1 MRALWL
7 VFVIGC
13 TNAPP
18 LGPGGGDDDGAD
30 GGVVDPTDSDGDGI
44 PDQIEDHLMATFGPE
59 LRLAP
64 DAIDQTRPASVDW
77 YLPQVKLRFDHPNCP
92 DDGSNLLDVGAVTF
106 ANLAAQEHHTK
117 SVTNFCRHDSDAASL
132 RVSSKRAL
140 EFFLQPASDAVHAGA
155 PPAEWRAYVQVRP
168 SSYKTAAY
176 DLQVWLFYAYNDFIA
191 SANHEGDWEHMT
203 ISIAAD
209 ETLVSVFYATHH
221 DGFRVDDMTK
231 LAFVDGHVVGYVADG
246 SHATYDRAG
255 TFNLGVVGVDDHTY
269 EDGPRWQTWTNF
281 MNVGDVGHIANDQTW
296 AAYGG
301 RWGEVGELEDTSG
314 PTGPMF
320 HGEWNTASEY

>member
-13 TNAPP
+13 TNA
-18 LGPGGGDDDGAD
+18 GPAGPGGGGDDDD
-30 GGVVDPTDSDGDGI
+30 GVVDPTDGDGDGI
-44 PDQIEDHLMATFGPE
+44 PDQVEDHLMATFGPE

-77 YLPQVKLRFDHPNCP
+77 YLAQVKLRFDHPNCP
-92 DDGSNLLDVGAVTF
+92 DDGSNLLDVGAATF

-117 SVTNFCRHDSDAASL
+117 SVTSFCRHDSDAASL
-132 RVSSKRAL
+132 RVSSTKAL

-168 SSYKTAAY
+168 SSYPAAAY
-176 DLQVWLFYAYNDFIA
+176 DLQVWFFYAYNDFIA

-221 DGFRVDDMTK
+221 DGFRVDDMSK
-231 LAFVDGHVVGYVADG
+231 LAFVDGHVVGYAADG

-269 EDGPRWQTWTNF
+269 EDGPRWQTWMSFVNL
-281 MNVGDVGHIANDQTW
+281 GDVGHIANDQTW